1 MAPEIDI
8 LKVSKE
14 SIETFAVEF
23 ATEEEL
29 RQEFE
34 ANLSA
39 GGLLLSS
46 TEKPAEMSTIQL
58 NLRLSEGGSFAT
70 SATVVRLFDGAF
82 AVSIEAN
89 PGAIL
94 SRLTTK
100 AKKLDEKKLDEKALD
115 EKTLD
120 EKAEIGAGKQTSV
133 WDRIRALP
141 YAEKIILAT
150 RTDRSERAV
159 LIQENDPQIL
169 YYLLKNPRITTEEVL
184 RIARMTSIS
193 VMVADQIAK
202 TTQWSSNQEIRSA
215 LVNNPRTAPT
225 LALRLLA
232 TLSEPE
238 IRQIAKSTA
247 VSQALKQSAMKI
259 LMSRS

>member
-1 MAPEIDI
+1 
-8 LKVSKE
+8 LKVTKE
-14 SIETFAVEF
+14 SIETFCVEF
-23 ATEEEL
+23 ESEEEL
-29 RQEFE
+29 RHEFE
-34 ANLSA
+34 ANLIA

-46 TEKPAEMSTIQL
+46 TERPTEMSTIQL
-58 NLRLSEGGSFAT
+58 NLKLSERCSFAT
-70 SATVVRLFDGAF
+70 TATVVRLFEGAF

-89 PGAIL
+89 PQEVL
-94 SRLTTK
+94 SSLT
-100 AKKLDEKKLDEKALD
+100 ARVDGR
-115 EKTLD
+115 D
-120 EKAEIGAGKQTSV
+120 EKAEIAHGKQTSV
-133 WDRIRALP
+133 WDRVRALP

-169 YYLLKNPRITTEEVL
+169 YYLLKNPRVTTEEVL

-193 VMVADQIAK
+193 AMVADQIAK

-215 LVNNPRTAPT
+215 LVNNPRTAPS
-225 LALRLLA
+225 LALKLLA

-247 VSQALKQSAMKI
+247 VSQALKQAAVRI
-259 LMSRS
+259 LMNRR

>member
-1 MAPEIDI
+1 
-8 LKVSKE
+8 LKVNIE
-14 SIETFAVEF
+14 SNKSFAVEF
-23 ATEEEL
+23 DSEEEL
-29 RQEFE
+29 RHEFE
-34 ANLSA
+34 ANLRA
-39 GGLLLSS
+39 GGLLLAS

-89 PGAIL
+89 PGEIL
-94 SRLTTK
+94 SSLT
-100 AKKLDEKKLDEKALD
+100 AKSGARDEKKLDEKA
-115 EKTLD
+115 EV
-120 EKAEIGAGKQTSV
+120 ASGKPTSV
-133 WDRIRALP
+133 WDRVRALT

-150 RTDRSERAV
+150 KTDRSERAV

-184 RIARMTSIS
+184 RIARMTSMS
-193 VMVADQIAK
+193 PMVADQIAK
-202 TTQWSSNQEIRSA
+202 TTQWSTNQEIRSA
-215 LVNNPRTAPT
+215 LVNNPRTAPA

-247 VSQALKQSAMKI
+247 VSQALKQSAMRI
-259 LMSRS
+259 LMSRT

>member
-1 MAPEIDI
+1 MNEAPEIAI
-8 LKVSKE
+8 LKVTKE

-23 ATEEEL
+23 ESEEEL
-29 RQEFE
+29 RHEF
-34 ANLSA
+34 ATNLSA

-46 TEKPAEMSTIQL
+46 TEKPPEMSTIQL
-58 NLRLSEGGSFAT
+58 NLRLSAAGYFAT
-70 SATVVRLFDGAF
+70 SATVVRLFEGAF

-89 PGAIL
+89 PGEIL
-94 SRLTTK
+94 SSLTTK
-100 AKKLDEKKLDEKALD
+100 AKTLD

-120 EKAEIGAGKQTSV
+120 EKTPDETAETATRKQTSV
-133 WDRIRALP
+133 WDRVRALT

-150 RTDRSERAV
+150 KTDRSERAV

-193 VMVADQIAK
+193 AMVADQIAK
-202 TTQWSSNQEIRSA
+202 TSQWSTNQEIRSA
-215 LVNNPRTAPT
+215 LVNNPRTSPS

-247 VSQALKQSAMKI
+247 VSQALKQSAMRI
-259 LMSRS
+259 LMSRG

>member
-1 MAPEIDI
+1 M
-8 LKVSKE
+8 KVTKE
-14 SIETFAVEF
+14 SSETFAVEF
-23 ATEEEL
+23 ESDEEL
-29 RQEFE
+29 RHEFE

-46 TEKPAEMSTIQL
+46 TERPTELSTIQL
-58 NLRLSEGGSFAT
+58 NLKLSEGGSFAT

-89 PGAIL
+89 AQKIL
-94 SRLTTK
+94 SSLT
-100 AKKLDEKKLDEKALD
+100 ANVDA
-115 EKTLD
+115 LD
-120 EKAEIGAGKQTSV
+120 EKAEIAGAKQTSV
-133 WDRIRALP
+133 WDRVRALP

-150 RTDRSERAV
+150 KTDRSERAV

-193 VMVADQIAK
+193 AMVADQIAK

-215 LVNNPRTAPT
+215 LVNNPRTAPS
-225 LALRLLA
+225 LALKLLA

-247 VSQALKQSAMKI
+247 VSQPLKQAAVRI
-259 LMSRS
+259 LMNRR

>member
-1 MAPEIDI
+1 M
-8 LKVSKE
+8 KVTKE

-23 ATEEEL
+23 DSEEEL
-29 RQEFE
+29 RREFE
-34 ANLSA
+34 ANLRA
-39 GGLLLSS
+39 GGLFLPS

-58 NLRLSEGGSFAT
+58 NLRLSDGGSFAT

-89 PGAIL
+89 PGEIL
-94 SRLTTK
+94 SSLTTK
-100 AKKLDEKKLDEKALD
+100 ASAFDETTVDEKKRDET
-115 EKTLD
+115 TLD
-120 EKAEIGAGKQTSV
+120 EKAEVAAGKQTSV
-133 WDRIRALP
+133 WDRVRALS

-150 RTDRSERAV
+150 KTDRSERAV

-193 VMVADQIAK
+193 AMVADQIAK
-202 TTQWSSNQEIRSA
+202 TSQWSTNQEIRSA
-215 LVNNPRTAPT
+215 LVNNPRTAPS
-225 LALRLLA
+225 LALKLLP
-232 TLSEPE
+232 TLPESE
-238 IRQIAKSTA
+238 IRHIAKSTA
-247 VSQALKQSAMKI
+247 VSQALKQSAMRI

>member
-1 MAPEIDI
+1 M
-8 LKVSKE
+8 KVIKE

-23 ATEEEL
+23 DSQEEL

-46 TEKPAEMSTIQL
+46 TEKPGEMSTIQL

-89 PGAIL
+89 PGEIL
-94 SRLTTK
+94 SSLTTK
-100 AKKLDEKKLDEKALD
+100 AKKLDEKKLDEKV
-115 EKTLD
+115 
-120 EKAEIGAGKQTSV
+120 EIAAGKQTSV

-193 VMVADQIAK
+193 AMVADQIAK
-202 TTQWSSNQEIRSA
+202 TTQWASNQEIRSA

-232 TLSEPE
+232 TLTEPE

-259 LMSRS
+259 LMSRT

>member
-1 MAPEIDI
+1 MNEAPEIDN
-8 LKVSKE
+8 LKVIKE

-23 ATEEEL
+23 ASEEEL
-29 RQEFE
+29 RHEFE

-46 TEKPAEMSTIQL
+46 NEKPAEMSTIQL
-58 NLRLSEGGSFAT
+58 NLRLRDGGSFTT

-82 AVSIEAN
+82 AVSIETN
-89 PGAIL
+89 PREIL
-94 SRLTTK
+94 SSLTTK
-100 AKKLDEKKLDEKALD
+100 AGAHE
-115 EKTLD
+115 T
-120 EKAEIGAGKQTSV
+120 AEIASGKQASV

-150 RTDRSERAV
+150 RTDRTERAV

-193 VMVADQIAK
+193 AMVADQIAK
-202 TTQWSSNQEIRSA
+202 TTQWSTNQEIRSA
-215 LVNNPRTAPT
+215 LVNNPRTAPS
-225 LALRLLA
+225 LALKLLA

-247 VSQALKQSAMKI
+247 VNQALKQAAMRI
-259 LMSRS
+259 LMNRR